1 MRNSGAG
8 SPAAFGSIAH
18 VLAQAQ
24 RGAHESC
31 SGCPWN
37 PLLLPGVGFGTSCEE
52 HGVRWSAG
60 EQPISMQIVQDPGN
74 TTPQKTMKLCFVCNK
89 ENPTDRTAQNNDA
102 LWQAAVADTGEPYL
116 RSHYWTN
123 AMMHGASGAARN
135 DQDLAAAHL
144 HCQGVL
150 AAQIDALAPRV
161 IIASGKAAAESLHAL
176 GLLSSRWDVFRRG
189 FAEGAYHEITT
200 RNGRTIHVYCT
211 YHTAARAVNTVA
223 APLHSPHTDA
233 LLRRKAEAVGRVDQV
248 QAFLAPYAGRQDA
261 TSRGLRVLLLHWL
274 DIGAA
279 IRDAAHREPEPRTGT
294 EIEQSDRPKPR
305 RAQGQAAPDDALA
318 TLYGAYPAVIAALP
332 HQFTSHR
339 FLRELARQQQVAYIE
354 ALYAY
359 RSTLRLGKPAPFM
372 AVHAILAK
380 YLHQYSA
387 LIRLVS
393 PAVAS
398 EDIFGQDNT
407 ASLWEKVIADA

>member
-1 MRNSGAG
+1 MPVTASA
-8 SPAAFGSIAH
+8 IAH
-18 VLAQAQ
+18 VLTEAQ
-24 RGAHESC
+24 RGTHEAC
-31 SGCPWN
+31 SGCPWS
-37 PLLLPGVGFGTSCEE
+37 PLLLPDVGFGTSCEE

-89 ENPTDRTAQNNDA
+89 ANPTDRTAQNNDA
-102 LWQAAVADTGEPYL
+102 LWQTAVADTDEQYL

-135 DQDLAAAHL
+135 DHDLAAAHL

-161 IIASGKAAAESLHAL
+161 IIASGKVAADSLYAL
-176 GLLSSRWDVFRRG
+176 GLLSSRWDAFRRG
-189 FAEGAYHEITT
+189 FAEGAYHEATT

-223 APLHSPHTDA
+223 APLYSPHTDA
-233 LLRRKAEAVGRVDQV
+233 LLQRKAEATGRIDQV

-274 DIGAA
+274 DIGTA
-279 IRDAAHREPEPRTGT
+279 IRDAAHRAPEQGTGN
-294 EIEQSDRPKPR
+294 EIEQDNQLEPR
-305 RAQGQAAPDDALA
+305 RSQAKVIPDDALT
-318 TLYGAYPAVIAALP
+318 TLFAAYPAVIAALP
-332 HQFTSHR
+332 HQFTSHQ
-339 FLRELARQQQVAYIE
+339 FLRELARRQQVAYIG

-359 RSTLRLGKPAPFM
+359 RTTLRMGKPAPFM
-372 AVHAILAK
+372 AVHAILAQ
-380 YLHQYSA
+380 YLHQYPT
-387 LIRLVS
+387 LVRLVD

-398 EDIFGQDNT
+398 EDLFGQSNT
-407 ASLWEKVIADA
+407 AALWEKVIAGD